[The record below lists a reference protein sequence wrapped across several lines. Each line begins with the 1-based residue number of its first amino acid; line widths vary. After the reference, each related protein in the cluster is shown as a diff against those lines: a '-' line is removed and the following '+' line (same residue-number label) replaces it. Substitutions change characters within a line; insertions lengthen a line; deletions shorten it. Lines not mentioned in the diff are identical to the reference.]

1 MDRLQTWT
9 LQLTFDAMA
18 NRTSGILDRLERI
31 EAKLDGLLGQEVMT
45 AEEAAAFLDISIS
58 YIYKLTSR
66 RKIPYYKPEGKRLYF
81 KRSELAEWALSNKIL
96 TDEEIEAQT
105 DAWLAKTRSG
115 LRTKLRSR
123 NIGK

>member
-1 MDRLQTWT
+1 
-9 LQLTFDAMA
+9 MA